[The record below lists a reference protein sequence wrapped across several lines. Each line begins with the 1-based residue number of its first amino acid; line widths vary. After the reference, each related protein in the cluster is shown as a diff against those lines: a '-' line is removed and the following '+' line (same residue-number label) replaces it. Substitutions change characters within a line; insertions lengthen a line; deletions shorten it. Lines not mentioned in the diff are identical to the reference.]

1 MLLLANSSFAQIYVE
16 DIDENITQLVQ
27 QNKMLLQKADSLNK
41 HLKIVIANA
50 KEGDDAIIK
59 AKQDE
64 IDSLIAF
71 VKVNIDMIYALQ
83 DRKRILLQMHNNN
96 N

>member
-41 HLKIVIANA
+41 HLKIVIENA

-64 IDSLIAF
+64 IDSLIAI

-96 N
+96 

>member
-41 HLKIVIANA
+41 HLKIVIVNA

-64 IDSLIAF
+64 IDSLIAI

-96 N
+96 

>member
-16 DIDENITQLVQ
+16 DIDENITRLVQ

-50 KEGDDAIIK
+50 EEGDDAIIK

-64 IDSLIAF
+64 IDSLIAI

-96 N
+96 